1 MNQLS
6 NRFHSVIYHDARDF
20 CVVENDDD
28 GIGGGED
35 GKKKKKRREKMGE
48 NCARDKRQEV
58 LARRPIKVLLKYR
71 YMLCSRL
78 YVYMAI
84 ISLVYK

>member
-1 MNQLS
+1 MQGIFALS
-6 NRFHSVIYHDARDF
+6 KMTMMALA
-20 CVVENDDD
+20 EE
-28 GIGGGED
+28 GME
-35 GKKKKKRREKMGE
+35 KKREERREKMGE

>member
-1 MNQLS
+1 MQGIFALS
-6 NRFHSVIYHDARDF
+6 KMTMMALA
-20 CVVENDDD
+20 EE
-28 GIGGGED
+28 GME
-35 GKKKKKRREKMGE
+35 KKREKGEKMGE